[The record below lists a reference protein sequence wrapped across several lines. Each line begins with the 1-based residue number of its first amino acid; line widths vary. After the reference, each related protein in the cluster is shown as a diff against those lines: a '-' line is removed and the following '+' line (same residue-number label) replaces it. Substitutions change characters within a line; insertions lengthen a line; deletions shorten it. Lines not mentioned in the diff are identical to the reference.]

1 MRVKEKESFL
11 LLDISNSYQGLN
23 TDDYFTLK
31 EGGIV
36 TISTIP
42 KICQEHLMEIKPK
55 IIKKRKK

>member
-1 MRVKEKESFL
+1 MKVKEKESFL

-36 TISTIP
+36 TISSIP
-42 KICQEHLMEIKPK
+42 KICQEHLVEIVKK
-55 IIKKRKK
+55 KTKKRK

>member
-1 MRVKEKESFL
+1 MRVKAKESFL

-36 TISTIP
+36 TISVIP
-42 KICQEHLMEIKPK
+42 KICQEHLIEIVKK
-55 IIKKRKK
+55 KKRKK